1 MYLSPNLFKIFIN
14 DLPDYLLHSFDPVYI
29 NNNRIDCLLYADD
42 VILLSNS
49 QKGLQS
55 KLDSLELF
63 CKEWCMSVNI
73 SKTKVVIF
81 NKSGRF
87 IKQNFL
93 LNNKVL
99 DCCNSYKYL
108 GITFSSSGS
117 FTESKTEL
125 YKKAVKAFF
134 KLKADVLSLYPM
146 PKTSL
151 HIFDHTV
158 KPILLYCS
166 EIWGCYLPK
175 SADFNFM
182 FDYSRL
188 SSVLPCDK
196 LHIHFCKY
204 ILGANKTSTNFA
216 ILSELGRIPFALDC
230 FTSVFKYWYRLD
242 SSTNF
247 LLKSAYIE
255 NKFLHSQGCDTWYSG
270 LQRLFKI
277 FDNNTGIHNMLKYK
291 HNTFKRKIKVYT
303 KAFYKNKWYVKRNKL
318 LDENG
323 KLRTYLKLKCNF
335 GFENYLHILSDFN
348 QRKSFTK
355 FRISN
360 HKLKIE
366 TGRYS
371 KPITPLENR
380 ICEKCFSDE
389 IESEEHLLLKCSFY
403 YTSRRKLLETI
414 KNNINHSNFEKL
426 SFGDKFIWLLNSES
440 KDTLI
445 CMCDFLLK
453 SHCFG

>member
-1 MYLSPNLFKIFIN
+1 MHDRLGCWVAY
-14 DLPDYLLHSFDPVYI
+14 
-29 NNNRIDCLLYADD
+29 R
-42 VILLSNS
+42 
-49 QKGLQS
+49 GLQS

-216 ILSELGRIPFALDC
+216 ILSELGRIPFVLDC
-230 FTSVFKYWYRLD
+230 FTSVFKYWY
-242 SSTNF
+242 
-247 LLKSAYIE
+247 
-255 NKFLHSQGCDTWYSG
+255 
-270 LQRLFKI
+270 
-277 FDNNTGIHNMLKYK
+277 
-291 HNTFKRKIKVYT
+291 
-303 KAFYKNKWYVKRNKL
+303 
-318 LDENG
+318 
-323 KLRTYLKLKCNF
+323 
-335 GFENYLHILSDFN
+335 
-348 QRKSFTK
+348 
-355 FRISN
+355 
-360 HKLKIE
+360 
-366 TGRYS
+366 
-371 KPITPLENR
+371 
-380 ICEKCFSDE
+380 
-389 IESEEHLLLKCSFY
+389 
-403 YTSRRKLLETI
+403 
-414 KNNINHSNFEKL
+414 L
-426 SFGDKFIWLLNSES
+426 SFRF
-440 KDTLI
+440 
-445 CMCDFLLK
+445 FY
-453 SHCFG
+453 